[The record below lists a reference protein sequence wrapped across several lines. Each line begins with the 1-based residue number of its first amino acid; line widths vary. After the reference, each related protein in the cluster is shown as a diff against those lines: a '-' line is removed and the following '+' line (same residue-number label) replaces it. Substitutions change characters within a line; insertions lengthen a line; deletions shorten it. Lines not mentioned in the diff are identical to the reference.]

1 MAQWKGIVGKG
12 FTPDD
17 FDTYVASVVLTAWRP
32 HFVVLHN
39 TASPKLSQW
48 HSVAGLQRMQNLQ
61 NYYQNTMQWSAGPH
75 LFVADDL
82 IWVFTPLNVSGIH
95 SPSWNSVAWGVE
107 MVGDYETEPFGDA
120 VRGNAIRTLA
130 TLHVTLGLD
139 PNGLKLH
146 KEDPRTTHNCPGK
159 NVVKS
164 DIIQGVLEQMA
175 STNLG
180 EHVPGA
186 LPS

>member
-61 NYYQNTMQWSAGPH
+61 NYYQNTMHWSAGPH

-95 SPSWNSVAWGVE
+95 SPSWNS
-107 MVGDYETEPFGDA
+107 
-120 VRGNAIRTLA
+120 
-130 TLHVTLGLD
+130 
-139 PNGLKLH
+139 
-146 KEDPRTTHNCPGK
+146 
-159 NVVKS
+159 
-164 DIIQGVLEQMA
+164 
-175 STNLG
+175 
-180 EHVPGA
+180 
-186 LPS
+186 